1 MKETQKHKDAFLYW
15 YKSLNEGKLPTDSI
29 LAVTEK
35 FGISDRTAWRWHK
48 DLHWNEKRA
57 IKDAEINKGV
67 EEKLMTSIMENKI
80 MYLGLV
86 HAPINVLID
95 QINKGEIPI
104 KIENANDLD
113 RLIKL
118 GLLLQDQPTD
128 KVDNTHDI
136 TTNVEKVD
144 DLFKIAEEGNEDP
157 DIDDN

>member
-1 MKETQKHKDAFLYW
+1 
-15 YKSLNEGKLPTDSI
+15 
-29 LAVTEK
+29 
-35 FGISDRTAWRWHK
+35 
-48 DLHWNEKRA
+48 
-57 IKDAEINKGV
+57 
-67 EEKLMTSIMENKI
+67 MTSIMENKI

-157 DIDDN
+157 DTDDN